1 MSDPRLVA
9 FRHDDCLAHEP
20 PAGEFEYEWTGR
32 LAAPEP
38 HPDRRERVENV
49 RSIIDAELATVA
61 GVDWR
66 DAPLANRTEL
76 ERVHGTAYLDELRAT
91 CENAGPE
98 GTRVTPTTGVNE
110 DTYRA
115 ARRAAGAAIEAV
127 ETTIE
132 TSADTVPYTCTRPSG
147 HHAGPAATDGF
158 CFVNNAAVAAE
169 HALAECGADR
179 VAVLDWDVHHGNGTQ
194 ECFDDRDDVLFV
206 SLHNDHGAWD
216 PETHPQTGG
225 TEERGTGA
233 GEGYTVNVP
242 LPAGIGD
249 PGYERLFD
257 ELVEPVVREY
267 DPDLVIASA
276 GGDAG
281 ALDPLGRNLLTKPG
295 FETIGR
301 RVRSLAADCT
311 DGSLAAV
318 QEGGYQPTHLAY
330 AMLGTLEGMLG
341 VETGVEDTFPLFAED
356 SELVAGRI
364 DELVAAHG
372 QYWPV
377 G

>member
-1 MSDPRLVA
+1 VSDPHLVA
-9 FRHDDCLAHEP
+9 FWHDDCLAHEP
-20 PAGEFEYEWTGR
+20 PAGEFEYEWSGR

-49 RSIIDAELATVA
+49 RSIVDAELADVA
-61 GVDWR
+61 GVEWQ
-66 DAPLANRTEL
+66 DAPLAERAWL
-76 ERVHGTAYLDELRAT
+76 ERVHDAEYLDELRAT
-91 CENAGPE
+91 CEASGSA

-110 DTYRA
+110 DTYPA
-115 ARRAAGAAIEAV
+115 ARRAAGAAVAAV
-127 ETTIE
+127 ETTTE
-132 TSADTVPYTCTRPSG
+132 TATDTVAYSCTRPSG
-147 HHAGPAATDGF
+147 HHAAPATTDGF

-169 HALAECGADR
+169 HALAACGADR
-179 VAVLDWDVHHGNGTQ
+179 VAILDWDVHHGNGTQ
-194 ECFDDRDDVLFV
+194 ECFYDREDVLVV

-216 PETHPQTGG
+216 PETHPQTGDVA
-225 TEERGTGA
+225 ERGTGV
-233 GEGYTVNVP
+233 GVGYTVNVP

-267 DPDLVIASA
+267 DPDLIVASA

-281 ALDPLGRNLLTKPG
+281 ALEPLGRNLLTKAG

-301 RVRSLAADCT
+301 RVRRLAADCT

-330 AMLGTLEGMLG
+330 AMLGTLEGLLG
-341 VETGVEDTFPLFAED
+341 VETGVEDQFPLFEED
-356 SELVAGRI
+356 SELVADRI

-372 QYWPV
+372 EYWPV
-377 G
+377 E